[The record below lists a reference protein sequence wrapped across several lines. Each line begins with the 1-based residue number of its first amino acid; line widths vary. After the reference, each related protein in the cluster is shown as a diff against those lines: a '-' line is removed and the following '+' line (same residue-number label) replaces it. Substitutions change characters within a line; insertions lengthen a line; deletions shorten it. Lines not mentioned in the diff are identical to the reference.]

1 MRKCLPIMAEDFRGV
16 YEIVES
22 YNDHAK
28 VDMYELRADTF
39 LDDRLE

>member
-1 MRKCLPIMAEDFRGV
+1 MRKCLPIMAEDFREV

-22 YNDHAK
+22 YNDNTK

-39 LDDRLE
+39 LDDID